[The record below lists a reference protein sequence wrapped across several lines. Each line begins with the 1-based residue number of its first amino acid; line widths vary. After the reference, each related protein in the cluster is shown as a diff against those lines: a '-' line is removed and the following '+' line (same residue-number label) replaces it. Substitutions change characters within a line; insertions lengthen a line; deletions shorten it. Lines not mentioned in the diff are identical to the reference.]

1 MMKFRR
7 NKNRTAQDRIAQD
20 QPAPNSYEPP
30 VDPAPGP
37 SRGLVSLPVVATLLY
52 TAAILLVALFAS
64 NHIFDWAR
72 LRMINNSALAT
83 VDSITESL
91 RGAAQPQIQGAA
103 PVSGEQP
110 ANVTQASEAP
120 PENVRASASIQPIN
134 VLLLG
139 TDARADEVGPPLTD
153 TLILLT
159 LDPQTGTAGMLSL
172 PRDLWLPIP
181 NMDVT
186 TKINTAYRLGESSNY
201 PGGGAQLAKD
211 TVSSFIG
218 QPVQYYTRISFNG
231 FTEVVDL
238 IGGVDVVVPNTIH
251 DEEYPTVDYGVETFH
266 LDAGVQHMDGDTALK
281 YVRTRHVDSDYG
293 RARRQQQVIRAV
305 TDKIMR
311 ADMIPTLIAKAPRLL
326 YTMRS
331 SIETD
336 MPMAVALELG
346 AYLRDASLNEIR
358 QLVLDG
364 RYGEETYSE
373 EGAWILLPDRTR
385 VRAALNTF
393 FSPVVQSG
401 DATSVAQGD
410 RSWVRIEVLNGTGQ
424 PGVAAKARDILQ
436 TQGWQVV
443 SIDDADRSDYSH
455 TLVVNYGIDDSF
467 VKEVSGDLNLDPNV
481 STLDGLN
488 FGAPVDMRIVV
499 GQDFLNTI
507 Q

>member
-1 MMKFRR
+1 MRPGE
-7 NKNRTAQDRIAQD
+7 NRH
-20 QPAPNSYEPP
+20 QPPSEPP
-30 VDPAPGP
+30 RHGF
-37 SRGLVSLPVVATLLY
+37 SWPVVATLVY
-52 TAAILLVALFAS
+52 AVAILALAFLLS
-64 NHIFDWAR
+64 SPLFDWAR
-72 LRMINNSALAT
+72 LRMVNNSALAT
-83 VDSITESL
+83 VDTITDSL
-91 RGAAQPQIQGAA
+91 RSAAQPAEAELVAG
-103 PVSGEQP
+103 SGEQP
-110 ANVTQASEAP
+110 VVAP
-120 PENVRASASIQPIN
+120 ASASAPTGVQALSSIQPIN

-139 TDARADEVGPPLTD
+139 TDARPDDVGPPLTD

-159 LDPQTGTAGMLSL
+159 LDPRSGTVGMLSL

-181 NMDVT
+181 NMDTT
-186 TKINTAYRLGESSNY
+186 TKINTAYRLGENNKY

-218 QPVQYYTRISFNG
+218 QPVQYYARISFGG
-231 FTEVVDL
+231 FVEVMD
-238 IGGVDVVVPNTIH
+238 IIDGVEVVVPNTIH
-251 DEEYPTVDYGVETFH
+251 DEEYPTADYGVETFH
-266 LDAGVQHMDGDTALK
+266 LDAGPQHMDGETALK
-281 YVRTRHVDSDYG
+281 YVRTRHSDSDYG

-305 TDKIMR
+305 SDKVMR

-346 AYLRDASLNEIR
+346 NYLRDASLKEIR

-393 FSPVVQSG
+393 FSPVAQNG
-401 DATSVAQGD
+401 DADSVAQGD
-410 RSWVRIEVLNGTGQ
+410 RSWIRIEVLNGTGE
-424 PGVAAKARDILQ
+424 PGVASRARDILQ

-443 SIDDADRSDYSH
+443 SIDDADRSDYGH
-455 TLVVNYGIDDSF
+455 TLVVNYGIADSL
-467 VKEVSGDLNLDPNV
+467 VQEISSDLSLEPNV

-499 GQDFLNTI
+499 GQDFLDTL